1 MQRIEAWLLECV
13 VSLVLP
19 RRTVGHGNPPRDG
32 HAYVTLLTSENYLDG
47 VLALEASLR
56 RCGCVYP
63 LWVVLG
69 EQIGPACEKRLAEAG
84 IPTCR
89 MPPFRVPLDPEL
101 VALNESLGY
110 SHWTQ
115 TYDRLAFFSMTR
127 WRKIVSID
135 SDMMVVRNIDGL
147 FDTPHLSAVAAGRSY
162 PGNEHW
168 VGLSGGLIV
177 IEPREGVA
185 DALAAIVP
193 QLFAE
198 AHARGEREPIG
209 DQHVFNAYFDDWP
222 RRPDLHL
229 PEGYNVFLDHLDHYI
244 RADVLPRGPDGRPEL
259 FIVHYAG
266 GRKPWQYSTSRLL
279 RECYYHL
286 RKGKPRA
293 ALHLLAYGALIRLAR
308 AGASSQGRG

>member
-1 MQRIEAWLLECV
+1 MQRIGSWLLDRI
-13 VSLVLP
+13 VSLVAP
-19 RRTVGHGNPPRDG
+19 RRSAGTAAPPRDG

-69 EQIGPACEKRLAEAG
+69 ERIGEACAARLAQAG
-84 IPTCR
+84 IPTCP
-89 MPPFRVPLDPEL
+89 MPEFRVTLAPEL
-101 VALNESLGY
+101 VALNQSLGY

-135 SDMMVVRNIDGL
+135 SDMMVVRNTDGL
-147 FDTPHLSAVAAGRSY
+147 FDTPHLSSVAAGRSY
-162 PGNEHW
+162 PDNEDW
-168 VGLSGGLIV
+168 LDFSGGLLI
-177 IEPREGVA
+177 IEPQDGVA
-185 DALAAIVP
+185 DALAAVVP
-193 QLFAE
+193 KLFAE

-209 DQHVFNAYFDDWP
+209 DRHIFNAYFNDWP
-222 RRPDLHL
+222 KRPELHL

-244 RADVLPRGPDGRPEL
+244 RTDVLPRGPDGKPEL

-286 RKGKPRA
+286 RKRKPRA
-293 ALHLLAYGALIRLAR
+293 ALYLLAYGALIRLAR
-308 AGASSQGRG
+308 ARTAQGRG

>member
-1 MQRIEAWLLECV
+1 MQRIGSWLLDRI
-13 VSLVLP
+13 VSLVAP
-19 RRTVGHGNPPRDG
+19 RRSAGTAAAPRDG

-69 EQIGPACEKRLAEAG
+69 EQIGEACAARLAQAG
-84 IPTCR
+84 IPTCP
-89 MPPFRVPLDPEL
+89 MPEFRVTLAPEL
-101 VALNESLGY
+101 VALNQSLGY

-135 SDMMVVRNIDGL
+135 SDMMVVRNTDGL
-147 FDTPHLSAVAAGRSY
+147 FDTPHLSSVAAGRSY
-162 PGNEHW
+162 PGNEDW
-168 VGLSGGLIV
+168 LDFSGGLIV
-177 IEPREGVA
+177 IEPQDGVA
-185 DALAAIVP
+185 DALAAVVP
-193 QLFAE
+193 KLFAE

-209 DQHVFNAYFDDWP
+209 DQHIFNAYFNDWP
-222 RRPDLHL
+222 KRPELHL

-244 RADVLPRGPDGRPEL
+244 RTDVLPRGPDGKPEL

-286 RKGKPRA
+286 RKRKPRA
-293 ALHLLAYGALIRLAR
+293 ALYLLAYGALIRLAR
-308 AGASSQGRG
+308 ARTAQGRG

>member
-1 MQRIEAWLLECV
+1 MQRIGSWLLERI
-13 VSLVLP
+13 VSLVAP
-19 RRTVGHGNPPRDG
+19 RRSAGTAAPPRDG

-69 EQIGPACEKRLAEAG
+69 ERIGEACAARLAQAG
-84 IPTCR
+84 IPTCP
-89 MPPFRVPLDPEL
+89 MPEFRVTLAPEL
-101 VALNESLGY
+101 VALNQSLGY

-135 SDMMVVRNIDGL
+135 SDMMVVRNTDGL
-147 FDTPHLSAVAAGRSY
+147 FDTPHLSSVAAGRSY
-162 PGNEHW
+162 PGNEDW
-168 VGLSGGLIV
+168 LDFSGGLIV
-177 IEPREGVA
+177 IEPQDGVA
-185 DALAAIVP
+185 DALAAVVP
-193 QLFAE
+193 RLFAE

-209 DQHVFNAYFDDWP
+209 DQHIFNAYFNDWP
-222 RRPDLHL
+222 KRPELHL

-244 RADVLPRGPDGRPEL
+244 RTDVLPRGPDGKPEL

-286 RKGKPRA
+286 RKRKPRA
-293 ALHLLAYGALIRLAR
+293 ALYLLAYGALIRLAR
-308 AGASSQGRG
+308 ARTAQGRG

>member
-1 MQRIEAWLLECV
+1 MQRIGSWLLDRI
-13 VSLVLP
+13 VSLVAP
-19 RRTVGHGNPPRDG
+19 RRSAGTAAPPRDG

-69 EQIGPACEKRLAEAG
+69 ERIGEACAARFAQAG
-84 IPTCR
+84 IPTCP
-89 MPPFRVPLDPEL
+89 MPEFRVTLAPEL
-101 VALNESLGY
+101 VALNQSLGY

-135 SDMMVVRNIDGL
+135 SDMMVVRNTDGL
-147 FDTPHLSAVAAGRSY
+147 FDTPHLSSVAAGRSY
-162 PGNEHW
+162 PGNEDW
-168 VGLSGGLIV
+168 LDFSGGLIV
-177 IEPREGVA
+177 IEPQDGVA
-185 DALAAIVP
+185 DALAAVVP
-193 QLFAE
+193 KLFAE

-209 DQHVFNAYFDDWP
+209 DQHIFNAYFNDWP
-222 RRPDLHL
+222 KRPELHL

-244 RADVLPRGPDGRPEL
+244 RTDVLPRGPDGKPEL

-286 RKGKPRA
+286 RKHKPRA
-293 ALHLLAYGALIRLAR
+293 ALYLLAYGALIRLAR
-308 AGASSQGRG
+308 ARTAQGRG

>member
-1 MQRIEAWLLECV
+1 MQRIGSWLLDRI
-13 VSLVLP
+13 VSLVAP
-19 RRTVGHGNPPRDG
+19 RRSAGTAAPPRDG

-69 EQIGPACEKRLAEAG
+69 ERIGEACAARLAQAG
-84 IPTCR
+84 IPTCP
-89 MPPFRVPLDPEL
+89 MPEFRVTLAPEL
-101 VALNESLGY
+101 VALNQSLGY

-135 SDMMVVRNIDGL
+135 SDMMVVRNTDGL
-147 FDTPHLSAVAAGRSY
+147 FDTPHLSSVAAGRSY
-162 PGNEHW
+162 PGNEDW
-168 VGLSGGLIV
+168 LDFSGGLIV
-177 IEPREGVA
+177 IEPQDGVA
-185 DALAAIVP
+185 DALAAVVP
-193 QLFAE
+193 KLFAE

-209 DQHVFNAYFDDWP
+209 DQHIFNAYFNDWP
-222 RRPDLHL
+222 KRPELHL

-244 RADVLPRGPDGRPEL
+244 RTDVLPRGPDGKPEL

-286 RKGKPRA
+286 RKRKPRA
-293 ALHLLAYGALIRLAR
+293 ALYLLAYGALIRLAR
-308 AGASSQGRG
+308 AGTAQGRG